1 VPFQVPVRSLAVAVA
16 GAVVVLACVAAAV
29 DAATAALFTLAVVT
43 ELADPLLHPV
53 ASNAITGIAPVS
65 RMLARSRD
73 GDRWRTPRSRG
84 LGVCA
89 GMVNCGR
96 IVLPSGRAARL
107 LLVAWQVINP
117 LRRPRASV
125 GTT

>member
-1 VPFQVPVRSLAVAVA
+1 
-16 GAVVVLACVAAAV
+16 VLAGVDAAV
-29 DAATAALFTLAVVT
+29 DATTAALLTLAVVT

-53 ASNAITGIAPVS
+53 ASNATTGMAPVS

-73 GDRWRTPRSRG
+73 GDRWHAPRLRG

-96 IVLPSGRAARL
+96 IVLPSGPGGEAPARR
-107 LLVAWQVINP
+107 VA
-117 LRRPRASV
+117 S
-125 GTT
+125 